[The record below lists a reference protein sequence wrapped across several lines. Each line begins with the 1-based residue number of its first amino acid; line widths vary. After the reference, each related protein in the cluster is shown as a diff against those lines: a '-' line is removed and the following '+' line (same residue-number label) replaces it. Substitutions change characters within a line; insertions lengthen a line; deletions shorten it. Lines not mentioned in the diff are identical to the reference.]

1 MDLNDIRVQID
12 ALDNEMVALMKKRLD
27 LAMEVAKV
35 KKEQNLPIV
44 NTARERAI
52 INRLT
57 ESEEDELAGYIKILY
72 TTMFDLSRSH
82 QAGYIYQNSVIGD
95 SIRKALEETPK
106 VFPKSATVACQG
118 IEGANSTAACEK
130 MFERPSIVYFN
141 TFDGV
146 FSAVEKGLCEYGI
159 LPIENSLHGSV
170 IANYDLMNQHH
181 FYITNSVKLK
191 INHFLLAKPGTKKE
205 EIKTIYSHEQALGQC
220 SEMLKA
226 MDVKVIPCENTAV
239 AAKMVAQ
246 STEKGVAAISSK
258 QCAGLYGLA
267 VLEENTQNNENNYTK
282 FICISKKLEIYPG
295 AKKIS
300 LMMTLPHKPGALYE
314 MIAKFSALGIN
325 LTKLESRPIPNKD
338 FEFMFYFDLDVS
350 VYDAAVY
357 NLFAQLEHS
366 AEEFEFMGCYT
377 EV

>member
-57 ESEEDELAGYIKILY
+57 EGEEDELAGYIKILY

-191 INHFLLAKPGTKKE
+191 INHFLLG
-205 EIKTIYSHEQALGQC
+205 
-220 SEMLKA
+220 
-226 MDVKVIPCENTAV
+226 
-239 AAKMVAQ
+239 
-246 STEKGVAAISSK
+246 
-258 QCAGLYGLA
+258 
-267 VLEENTQNNENNYTK
+267 
-282 FICISKKLEIYPG
+282 
-295 AKKIS
+295 
-300 LMMTLPHKPGALYE
+300 
-314 MIAKFSALGIN
+314 
-325 LTKLESRPIPNKD
+325 SRWR
-338 FEFMFYFDLDVS
+338 
-350 VYDAAVY
+350 
-357 NLFAQLEHS
+357 
-366 AEEFEFMGCYT
+366 
-377 EV
+377 